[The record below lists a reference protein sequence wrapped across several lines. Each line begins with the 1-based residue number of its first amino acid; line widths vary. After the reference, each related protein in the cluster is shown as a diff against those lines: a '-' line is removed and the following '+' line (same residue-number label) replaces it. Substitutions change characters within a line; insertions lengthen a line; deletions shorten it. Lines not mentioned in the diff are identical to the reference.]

1 MKVIYSKKKKK
12 TEAKFNKTWLFV
24 LILFLV
30 AGAFFGGMFFY
41 RGGYASTILANVR
54 SGADSE
60 AIYGAVEEINT
71 ELRLYQSNGLA
82 TVFLDI
88 PFDSMMQIQAKR
100 DEALNVGILL
110 SSDDDYVSAS
120 MRYND
125 DQNLNIKLRL
135 KGDWTDHLETDKWS
149 LRVHITENDG
159 AVLGMKSFSLQGPE
173 TRNYTS
179 EWGYHQNLMLEN
191 ILTPRYFFVNVVVNG
206 EHKGI
211 YALEENFATELLESQ
226 ERREGVI
233 IRVDED
239 LLWNNR
245 ARFINS
251 GPIWYLSNEEGYF
264 WLTDGAANNEIIPYG
279 SNHISGDAVLSE
291 ELTSATELLYS
302 FNQGQI
308 DASQVLDE
316 ELWGKYYAITD
327 LWAAGHAALWHNQR
341 FYYNPV
347 TGLLEPVAFD
357 GLALPLK
364 YKSGELANLFS
375 VEPLFNTPGVQK
387 AYIETLERI
396 TTPEYIAMLN
406 NEFGEELGMYYSLL
420 VDEYKNKNLPD
431 ESLLK
436 LPWDTLNLRAD
447 LLGRNIDPA
456 QPIRGNFHFVERE
469 GKTFL
474 QLDLVNLMIV
484 PVQINEILIGE
495 NQQVFQQEWCV
506 DEICQPEIVEDTD
519 KIVLLPGQNNNFV
532 PVSFFLPIDNANVEQ
547 ASLERIA
554 LDVNLYGGSQN
565 FNIPIFSNYVPQG
578 VEAGLKPS
586 ATLEEALAAH
596 PFLINLGNGEL
607 AIQQGDWSVVGD
619 LVLPVG
625 YNLLVPEGT
634 TLRFEEESVFLVY
647 GSVDIK
653 GSEENQVL
661 LTAQNQNW
669 GGMVVLDASEVS
681 TWQYVVAEKMAGI
694 ARSGWILTGGL
705 TFYESALHISFSS
718 IGNNDTEDA
727 LNIIRAPFTFDYVE
741 FLNTPSDAFDGDFV
755 TGTAIHCS
763 FHDIAGD
770 AFDVSGTEA
779 TITDSYFMN
788 IADKA
793 VSAGEKSNIT
803 LQNIHIQ
810 NVSIGVASKDL
821 SVVLADAITIDT
833 AKVTGLAA
841 YIKKPQYGPGT
852 IIATNVEFLNTEKV
866 AVNQINNKLLINGEA
881 VLAEDVDVD
890 ALYDQGILGN

>member
-1 MKVIYSKKKKK
+1 MKVIYSKKKKS
-12 TEAKFNKTWLFV
+12 TEAKFNKTWLF
-24 LILFLV
+24 LLGLLLL
-30 AGAFFGGMFFY
+30 AGAFLGGMFFY
-41 RGGYASTILANVR
+41 RGGYATSILADLR
-54 SGADSE
+54 SGKNSDALNAAADE
-60 AIYGAVEEINT
+60 LNT

-88 PFDSMMQIQAKR
+88 PFDSMMQIEAKR
-100 DEALNVGILL
+100 KEALNVGILL

-125 DQNLNIKLRL
+125 DQNLDIKIRL
-135 KGDWTDHLETDKWS
+135 KGDWVDHLETDKWS
-149 LRVHITENDG
+149 FRIHITENDG

-179 EWGYHQNLMLEN
+179 EWGYHQNLFLEDV
-191 ILTPRYFFVNVVVNG
+191 LTPRYFFVNVVING

-233 IRVDED
+233 IRIDED

-251 GPIWYLSNEEGYF
+251 GPIWYLSREEGYF
-264 WLTDGAANNEIIPYG
+264 WLTDGAVNNEITPFRG
-279 SNHISGDAVLSE
+279 NHISNNEVLSK

-327 LWAAGHAALWHNQR
+327 LWAAGHATLWHNQR

-396 TTPEYIAMLN
+396 TTPEYIAMLK

-420 VDEYKNKNLPD
+420 VDEYKNRNSSD
-431 ESLLK
+431 DSLLQ

-447 LLGRNIDPA
+447 LLSRNLDPA
-456 QPIRGNFHFVERE
+456 QPIRGNYRFVEKE
-469 GKTFL
+469 GETFI

-484 PVQINEILIGE
+484 PVQINELLIGE
-495 NQQVFQQEWCV
+495 NERQFEQEWCA
-506 DEICQPEIVEDTD
+506 DDICQNDIVEGAD
-519 KIVLLPGQNNNFV
+519 KVVLLPSKDNNFV
-532 PVSFFLPIDNANVEQ
+532 PVSFLLPAGNFDEEQISTENVE
-547 ASLERIA
+547 L
-554 LDVNLYGGSQN
+554 LVNLYGGSEN

-578 VEAGLKPS
+578 VDVGLKPS

-596 PFLINLGNGEL
+596 PFLLYLGDKDL
-607 AIQQGDWSVVGD
+607 AIQQGDWSVAGD

-625 YNLLVPEGT
+625 YNLLIPSGT
-634 TLRFEEESVFLVY
+634 TLRFEEDSVFLVH
-647 GSVDIK
+647 GKVDIK
-653 GSEENQVL
+653 GSEENQIL

-669 GGMVVLDASEVS
+669 GGMVVQDATETS

-694 ARSGWILTGGL
+694 ARSGWILTGGI
-705 TFYESALHISFSS
+705 TFYESALDISFSS

-741 FLNTPSDAFDGDFV
+741 FLNTPSDAFDGDFT
-755 TGTAIHCS
+755 TGTATHCS
-763 FHDIAGD
+763 FHDILGD
-770 AFDVSGTEA
+770 AFDVSGTDA
-779 TITDSYFMN
+779 TITDSYFVN

-803 LQNIHIQ
+803 LQNIYIE

-821 SVVLADAITIDT
+821 SVVLADTLKIDT

-852 IIATNVEFLNTEKV
+852 IIATGVEFLNTEKL
-866 AVNQINNKLLINGEA
+866 AVNQINNKLLVNGEA
-881 VLAEDVDVD
+881 IPTEDVDVD

>member
-1 MKVIYSKKKKK
+1 MKVIYSKKKKS
-12 TEAKFNKTWLFV
+12 TEAKFNKTWLF
-24 LILFLV
+24 LLGLLLL
-30 AGAFFGGMFFY
+30 AGAFLGGMFFY
-41 RGGYASTILANVR
+41 RGGYATSILADLRNGK
-54 SGADSE
+54 SSDALNEAADE
-60 AIYGAVEEINT
+60 LNT

-88 PFDSMMQIQAKR
+88 PFDSMMQIEAKR
-100 DEALNVGILL
+100 KEALNVGILL

-125 DQNLNIKLRL
+125 DQNLDIKIRL
-135 KGDWTDHLETDKWS
+135 KGDWVDHLETDKWS
-149 LRVHITENDG
+149 FRVHITENDG

-179 EWGYHQNLMLEN
+179 EWGYHQNLFLEDV
-191 ILTPRYFFVNVVVNG
+191 LTPRYFFVNVVING

-233 IRVDED
+233 IRIDED

-251 GPIWYLSNEEGYF
+251 GPIWYLSREEGYF
-264 WLTDGAANNEIIPYG
+264 WLTDGAVNNEITPFRG
-279 SNHISGDAVLSE
+279 NHINKNEVLSI

-327 LWAAGHAALWHNQR
+327 LWAAGHATLWHNQR

-375 VEPLFNTPGVQK
+375 VEPLFNTPSVQK

-396 TTPEYIAMLN
+396 TTPEYIAMLK
-406 NEFGEELGMYYSLL
+406 NEFGEELGTYYSLL
-420 VDEYKNKNLPD
+420 VDEYKTRNSSD
-431 ESLLK
+431 DSLLQ

-447 LLGRNIDPA
+447 LLSRNLEPA
-456 QPIRGNFHFVERE
+456 QPIRGNYHFVEKE
-469 GKTFL
+469 GETFI

-484 PVQINEILIGE
+484 PVQINELLIGE
-495 NQQVFQQEWCV
+495 NEQQFEQEWCA
-506 DEICQPEIVEDTD
+506 DDICQTEIVEGVD
-519 KIVLLPGQNNNFV
+519 KVVLLPSKDNNFI
-532 PVSFFLPIDNANVEQ
+532 PVSFLLPAGNFDEELMSTENVD
-547 ASLERIA
+547 L
-554 LDVNLYGGSQN
+554 LVNLYGGSEN
-565 FNIPIFSNYVPQG
+565 FNIPILSNYVPQG
-578 VEAGLKPS
+578 VDVGLKPS

-596 PFLINLGNGEL
+596 PFLLYLGDKDL
-607 AIQQGDWSVVGD
+607 AIQQGNWSVVGD

-625 YNLLVPEGT
+625 YNLLIPSGT
-634 TLRFEEESVFLVY
+634 TLRFEEDSVFLVH
-647 GSVDIK
+647 GKVDIK

-669 GGMVVLDASEVS
+669 GGMVVLDATETS

-694 ARSGWILTGGL
+694 ARSGWILTGGI
-705 TFYESALHISFSS
+705 TFYESALDISFSS

-755 TGTAIHCS
+755 TGTATHCS
-763 FHDIAGD
+763 FHDILGD

-779 TITDSYFMN
+779 TITDSYFVN

-803 LQNIHIQ
+803 LQNIYIE

-821 SVVLADAITIDT
+821 SVVLADTLKIDT

-852 IIATNVEFLNTEKV
+852 IIATGVEFLNTEKL
-866 AVNQINNKLLINGEA
+866 AVNQINNKLLVNGEA
-881 VLAEDVDVD
+881 IPTEDVDVD